1 MMERDVIKEDITSGD
16 AGCTDMRFEECAEGP
31 DRDFRRECC
40 RERYGIG
47 GGVSMALC
55 VRIGRT
61 RAYYS

>member
-16 AGCTDMRFEECAEGP
+16 AGCTDIRFEEYAEGP
-31 DRDFRRECC
+31 ERDFRR
-40 RERYGIG
+40 RDRYGIG

-61 RAYYS
+61 APTIKE